1 MYLRGMKAR
10 KMPYLRKLGLQI
22 IASLTMVGGL
32 NAQSFDTAKLNRYF
46 NRLDSNQRFMG
57 SVAVFKQ
64 GKPVYQHATGW
75 ADLKNGMKADAHTRY
90 RIGSITKTFTSVLV
104 MKTVEAGKI
113 RLDQTI
119 EPWFPGVRNAQ
130 RITVRHLL
138 THRSGIHNITDNPG
152 FMTRAIQPWTKER
165 MLDTINA
172 QISDFEPGTSFRY
185 SNSGY
190 ILLTLMLEK
199 IWNRP
204 YEQLLKKWIL
214 KPARLKETIYGIKP
228 DPTQNMALSY
238 RMLFGNWVVQP
249 MTDPSV
255 PLGAGSM
262 MSTPAD
268 ICRFAEKLF
277 KGKLIRAE
285 SLAEM
290 TRWQENT
297 GGGLFRFPFG
307 TSWASGHT
315 GGIDA
320 YLSVYGHFQSEDISF
335 AITSNATN
343 MVLNDVTI
351 SLLSA
356 TFDKSYTIPDFS
368 VVQLSDNELD
378 RYVGVYVSKQV
389 PMKLTITRKNGNLLC
404 QATGQ
409 LPFTLAAH
417 GEHRFSFDKAGIEI
431 RFEPDEKRMRFQ
443 QGGGRYLFMRE

>member
-1 MYLRGMKAR
+1 MTMGLR
-10 KMPYLRKLGLQI
+10 QQ
-22 IASLTMVGGL
+22 SLNLLVSLLFSGSL
-32 NAQSFDTAKLNRYF
+32 FAQPLDTAKLNRYF
-46 NRLDSNQRFMG
+46 DRIDSNHRFMG

-75 ADLKNGMKADAHTRY
+75 ADMKNGMKADAHTRY
-90 RIGSITKTFTSVLV
+90 RIGSITKTFTAVLV

-130 RITVRHLL
+130 RITIRHLL
-138 THRSGIHNITDNPG
+138 THRSGIHNITDQPG
-152 FMTRAIQPWTKER
+152 FITRAVQPWTKER

-172 QISDFEPGTSFRY
+172 QISDFEPGSSFSY

-204 YEQLLKKWIL
+204 YEQLLNKWIL

-290 TRWQENT
+290 MRWQENT

-351 SLLSA
+351 ALLSA
-356 TFDKSYTIPDFS
+356 TFNKPYTIPDFS
-368 VVQLSDNELD
+368 VVQLTDNELD
-378 RYVGVYVSKQV
+378 RYVGVYLSKQV
-389 PMKLTITRKNGNLLC
+389 PMKLNISRKNGNLLC

-409 LPFTLAAH
+409 MPFTLTAH

>member
-1 MYLRGMKAR
+1 MK
-10 KMPYLRKLGLQI
+10 MLV
-22 IASLTMVGGL
+22 SLLFSGSL
-32 NAQSFDTAKLNRYF
+32 FAQSLDTAKLNRYF
-46 NRLDSNQRFMG
+46 DRIDSNHRFMG
-57 SVAVFKQ
+57 SVAVFKH
-64 GKPVYQHATGW
+64 GLPVYQRSIGW
-75 ADLKNGMKADAHTRY
+75 ADQKNGLKADVHTRY
-90 RIGSITKTFTSVLV
+90 RIGSITKTFTAVMV

-113 RLDQTI
+113 QLDQTI
-119 EPWFPGVRNAQ
+119 EPWFPGLRNAQ

-138 THRSGIHNITDNPG
+138 THRSGIHNITDLPG
-152 FMTRAIQPWTKER
+152 FMTRAVQPWTKEQL
-165 MLDTINA
+165 LDTINA
-172 QISDFEPGTSFRY
+172 QVSDFEPGSSFSY

-199 IWNRP
+199 IWKRP

-238 RMLFGNWVVQP
+238 RMLFGNWVAQP

-277 KGKLIRAE
+277 KGKLIKAE
-285 SLAEM
+285 SLMEM
-290 TRWQENT
+290 TRWQDNI
-297 GGGLFRFPFG
+297 GVGLFRFPFG
-307 TSWASGHT
+307 DQWASGHT

-320 YLSVYGHFQSEDISF
+320 YLSVYGHFQSGDISF

-351 SLLSA
+351 ALLSA
-356 TFDKSYTIPDFS
+356 AFNKPYSIPDFS
-368 VVQLSDNELD
+368 VAQLSDAELD
-378 RYVGVYVSKQV
+378 RYVGVYVSKQM
-389 PMKLTITRKNGNLLC
+389 PLKLTVSRKNRNLIC

-409 LPFTLAAH
+409 MPFTLTAH

-443 QGGGRYLFMRE
+443 QSGGRYLFTRE

>member
-351 SLLSA
+351 ALLSA

>member
-172 QISDFEPGTSFRY
+172 QISDFEPGTSFSY

-297 GGGLFRFPFG
+297 GAGLFRIPFG
-307 TSWASGHT
+307 ISWASGHT

-351 SLLSA
+351 ALLSA

>member
-1 MYLRGMKAR
+1 
-10 KMPYLRKLGLQI
+10 
-22 IASLTMVGGL
+22 
-32 NAQSFDTAKLNRYF
+32 
-46 NRLDSNQRFMG
+46 
-57 SVAVFKQ
+57 
-64 GKPVYQHATGW
+64 
-75 ADLKNGMKADAHTRY
+75 
-90 RIGSITKTFTSVLV
+90 
-104 MKTVEAGKI
+104 
-113 RLDQTI
+113 
-119 EPWFPGVRNAQ
+119 
-130 RITVRHLL
+130 
-138 THRSGIHNITDNPG
+138 
-152 FMTRAIQPWTKER
+152 

-172 QISDFEPGTSFRY
+172 QISDFEPGSSFSY

-277 KGKLIRAE
+277 KEKLIRAE

-290 TRWQENT
+290 MRWQENT

-320 YLSVYGHFQSEDISF
+320 YLSGSGSFHLAAISF
-335 AITSNATN
+335 AIPPTATTTSPSCPPT
-343 MVLNDVTI
+343 
-351 SLLSA
+351 
-356 TFDKSYTIPDFS
+356 
-368 VVQLSDNELD
+368 
-378 RYVGVYVSKQV
+378 
-389 PMKLTITRKNGNLLC
+389 TRSRPRC
-404 QATGQ
+404 T
-409 LPFTLAAH
+409 T
-417 GEHRFSFDKAGIEI
+417 ER
-431 RFEPDEKRMRFQ
+431 
-443 QGGGRYLFMRE
+443 

>member
-1 MYLRGMKAR
+1 MKAR

-238 RMLFGNWVVQP
+238 QKVFGNWVAQP

-262 MSTPAD
+262 TSTPSD

-351 SLLSA
+351 ALLSA

>member
-1 MYLRGMKAR
+1 MKAR

-351 SLLSA
+351 ALLSA

>member
-1 MYLRGMKAR
+1 MYLRGMKAFR
-10 KMPYLRKLGLQI
+10 IAHLRKFGIQI
-22 IASLTMVGGL
+22 IAALTLVGNLNGQSL
-32 NAQSFDTAKLNRYF
+32 DTAKLNRYF
-46 NRLDSNQRFMG
+46 DRIDSNHRFMG

-64 GKPVYQHATGW
+64 GKPLYQRSTGW
-75 ADLKNGMKADAHTRY
+75 ADQKTGRKADEHTRY
-90 RIGSITKTFTSVLV
+90 RIGSITKTFTAVMV

-130 RITVRHLL
+130 RITIRHLL
-138 THRSGIHNITDNPG
+138 THRSGIHNITDLPG
-152 FMTRAIQPWTKER
+152 FMTRAVQPWSKER
-165 MLDTINA
+165 LLDTINA
-172 QISDFEPGTSFRY
+172 QVSDFEPGSSFSY

-204 YEQLLKKWIL
+204 YEELLKKWIL
-214 KPARLKETIYGIKP
+214 KPARLKETIYGTKP
-228 DPTQNMALSY
+228 DPMQNMALSY
-238 RMLFGNWVVQP
+238 QKVFGNWVAQP

-290 TRWQENT
+290 TRWQENR
-297 GGGLFRFPFG
+297 GAGLFRFPFG
-307 TSWASGHT
+307 TFWASGHT

-320 YLSVYGHFQSEDISF
+320 YLSVYGHFQAEDISF

-343 MVLNDVTI
+343 MALNDVTI
-351 SLLSA
+351 ALLSA
-356 TFDKSYTIPDFS
+356 TFDKPYTIPDFS
-368 VVQLSDNELD
+368 VVQLTDNELD
-378 RYVGVYVSKQV
+378 RYVGIYVSKQM
-389 PMKLTITRKNGNLLC
+389 PLKLTVSRKNGNLIC

-409 LPFTLAAH
+409 MPFTLTAH

-443 QGGGRYLFMRE
+443 QGGGRYLFTRE

>member
-1 MYLRGMKAR
+1 MNFLHMTMGLR
-10 KMPYLRKLGLQI
+10 QQ
-22 IASLTMVGGL
+22 SLNLLVSLLFSGSL
-32 NAQSFDTAKLNRYF
+32 FAQPLDTAKLNRYF
-46 NRLDSNQRFMG
+46 DRIDSNHRFMG

-75 ADLKNGMKADAHTRY
+75 ADMKNGMKADAHTRY
-90 RIGSITKTFTSVLV
+90 RIGSITKTFTAVLV

-130 RITVRHLL
+130 RITIRHLL
-138 THRSGIHNITDNPG
+138 THRSGIHNITDQPG
-152 FMTRAIQPWTKER
+152 FITRAVQPWTKER

-172 QISDFEPGTSFRY
+172 QISDFEPGSSFSY

-204 YEQLLKKWIL
+204 YEQLLNKWIL

-290 TRWQENT
+290 MRWQENT

-351 SLLSA
+351 ALLSA
-356 TFDKSYTIPDFS
+356 TFNKPYSIPDFS
-368 VVQLSDNELD
+368 VVQLTDNELD

-389 PMKLTITRKNGNLLC
+389 PMKLTISRKNGNLVC